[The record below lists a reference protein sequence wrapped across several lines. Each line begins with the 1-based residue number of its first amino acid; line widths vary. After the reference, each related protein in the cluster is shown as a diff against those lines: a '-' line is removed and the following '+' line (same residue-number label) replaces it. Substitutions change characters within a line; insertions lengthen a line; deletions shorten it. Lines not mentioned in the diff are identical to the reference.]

1 MSRKYECPFRVCRF
15 CVHLCAI
22 IKSVEKKLYKQKKKG
37 LFDMKKTAA
46 FLLAAL
52 LMLSCTACVTQEPQA
67 ATAASTTQPTETTV
81 ETTEAPTKATEP
93 EVQAVA
99 ETLSKDDVPVHVT
112 SKDGL
117 VELDLPNQ
125 RWAELHSDEHTL
137 LFSDG
142 DCAITLD
149 LYKKTDTL
157 PSIPLSDETH
167 KLIFTSTVSVN
178 DYVLFITGYAHEEED
193 FSPIGVA
200 IKSIVINKSK
210 VPQAMEEDSHSY
222 TIQDTSY
229 DAWVTASALNVRS
242 ASGTDASVIASLPKG
257 TKVTVTGEV
266 LESGRYIGW
275 SRIKMSNGT
284 VGFVASQFLT
294 SSQPKAEAQRTGTTK
309 TLWNSRGTA
318 YTLYAYSDGYWRTND
333 GTVYWTNGSSSW
345 INSAGIVLY
354 EYDPTYQPVTPAAPT
369 KTGSS
374 AQLWDSTGIDVTV
387 YFYSDN
393 VWRSGSGAIFWP
405 DGFSTWGCNNG
416 RTYYDYDPTYVEP
429 TETDP
434 AAPDDSWKDQFEN
447 SLYGHDGM
455 IACWYTY
462 LGDGWYEVYCQDP
475 DNADLNGTVHVN
487 AYTGSWNWV

>member
-1 MSRKYECPFRVCRF
+1 
-15 CVHLCAI
+15 
-22 IKSVEKKLYKQKKKG
+22 
-37 LFDMKKTAA
+37 MKKTTV

-52 LMLSCTACVTQEPQA
+52 MLLSCTACVTQEPQA
-67 ATAASTTQPTETTV
+67 TIVASTTQPTETTA
-81 ETTEAPTKATEP
+81 ETTETTGAAVTVEP
-93 EVQAVA
+93 AAQSVA
-99 ETLSKDDVPVHVT
+99 ETLSVDDVPIHVT

-142 DCAITLD
+142 DCAITID

-200 IKSIVINKSK
+200 IKTIQIDKTK
-210 VPQAMEEDSHSY
+210 VPEAVEPEGTHSY

-229 DAWVTASALNVRS
+229 DAWVTAAALNVRS
-242 ASGTDASVIASLPKG
+242 ASGTDATVIASLPKS

-266 LESGRYIGW
+266 LEDGRYIGW

-294 SSQPKAEAQRTGTTK
+294 SSQPKAEAQRTGTAK
-309 TLWNSRGTA
+309 TLWSIRGTA
-318 YTLYAYSDGYWRTND
+318 YTLYAYSDGSWRTND
-333 GTVYWTNGSSSW
+333 GTVYWSNGSSSW
-345 INSAGIVLY
+345 INSAGMVLY

-374 AQLWDSTGIDVTV
+374 TRLWDSTGIDVTV

-405 DGFSTWGCNNG
+405 AGFSTWGCDNG

-429 TETDP
+429 TDP
-434 AAPDDSWKDQFEN
+434 EPVVPDDYWKADFEE

-475 DNADLNGTVHVN
+475 DNADLNGTAHVN

>member
-1 MSRKYECPFRVCRF
+1 
-15 CVHLCAI
+15 
-22 IKSVEKKLYKQKKKG
+22 
-37 LFDMKKTAA
+37 MKKTAA

-93 EVQAVA
+93 EAQAAA

-142 DCAITLD
+142 DCAITID

-157 PSIPLSDETH
+157 PNIPLSDETH

-200 IKSIVINKSK
+200 IKTIVIDKSK
-210 VPQAMEEDSHSY
+210 VPQAMEEEDSHSY

-294 SSQPKAEAQRTGTTK
+294 SSQPKPDAQRTGTTK
-309 TLWNSRGTA
+309 TLWTSRGTA
-318 YTLYAYSDGYWRTND
+318 YTLYAYTDGSWRTND
-333 GTVYWTNGSSSW
+333 GTIYWSNGSSSW
-345 INSAGIVLY
+345 INSAGKVLY
-354 EYDPTYQPVTPAAPT
+354 EYDPTVQPVTPSAPT
-369 KTGSS
+369 KTGTT
-374 AQLWDSTGIDVTV
+374 AQLWDSTGVDVTV

-393 VWRSGSGAIFWP
+393 VWRSGSGATFWP
-405 DGFSTWGCNNG
+405 NGFSTWGCDNG

-429 TETDP
+429 TDP
-434 AAPDDSWKDQFEN
+434 EPVVPDDYWKADFED
-447 SLYGHDGM
+447 SLYAHDGM

-487 AYTGSWNWV
+487 AYTGSWNWA

>member
-1 MSRKYECPFRVCRF
+1 MKRT
-15 CVHLCAI
+15 AI
-22 IKSVEKKLYKQKKKG
+22 
-37 LFDMKKTAA
+37 
-46 FLLAAL
+46 FLLAM
-52 LMLSCTACVTQEPQA
+52 LMLLSCTACVAQGTPA
-67 ATAASTTQPTETTV
+67 ATTASTTQPTETTA
-81 ETTEAPTKATEP
+81 ETTAATEP
-93 EVQAVA
+93 STEPAAQAVE

-142 DCAITLD
+142 DCAITVD

-200 IKSIVINKSK
+200 IKSIVIDKSK
-210 VPQAMEEDSHSY
+210 VPEAMKEDEAPSY
-222 TIQDTSY
+222 TVQERSN
-229 DAWVTASALNVRS
+229 DAWVTASTLNVRS
-242 ASGTDASVIASLPKG
+242 ASGTDASIIASLNKG

-275 SRIKMSNGT
+275 SRIKTSNGT

-294 SSQPKAEAQRTGTTK
+294 NTKPSSQPEKTGTTK
-309 TLWNSRGTA
+309 TLWSQRGTE
-318 YTLYAYSDGYWRTND
+318 YTLYKYSDGSWKTND
-333 GTVYWTNGSSSW
+333 GTVYWSNGSNTW
-345 INSAGIVLY
+345 INSAGKVLY
-354 EYDPTYQPVTPAAPT
+354 EYDPSIQPVTPSAPT
-369 KTGSS
+369 KTGTT

-393 VWRSGSGAIFWP
+393 VWRSGSGATFWP
-405 DGFSTWGCNNG
+405 NGFSTWGCDNG
-416 RTYYDYDPTYVEP
+416 KTYYDYDPTYVEP
-429 TETDP
+429 TDP
-434 AAPDDSWKDQFEN
+434 EPVVPDNSWKDSFEA
-447 SLYGHDGM
+447 SLYAHDGM

-475 DNADLNGTVHVN
+475 DDADVNGTVHVN
-487 AYTGSWNWV
+487 AYTGSWDWA